1 MRIVL
6 QGYNSTFTILSGKN
20 NQSAALP
27 ETTESKSALPN
38 EDNVPSKELDD
49 EIPF

>member
-1 MRIVL
+1 ML

-20 NQSAALP
+20 TQSITSNENEKTKSSLP
-27 ETTESKSALPN
+27 DDT
-38 EDNVPSKELDD
+38 NVASNELDD